1 MNWGFA
7 VMSNLENTEKGL
19 SFLDK
24 ALGMV
29 EKYKMVTVF
38 KAIFII
44 LLIAGT
50 IAFINHPTYIFEKY
64 QAWQDEQHSKA
75 MEYTLI
81 NNEKLHIL
89 SEKLLYRVEAKRV
102 MVLSL
107 HNGNESNGGLPF
119 AKCTATYEALSDNA
133 YPIAPQYQDIQL
145 SLMPFATKLFQV
157 GYWCGDVEDLKEID
171 KSLYYKMKGNDT
183 EHFAAC
189 VIEGVD
195 KPLAFLF
202 VSFNT
207 TDDNHNCSDVRENI
221 RHIALEMALLLELN
235 KQL

>member
-1 MNWGFA
+1 MNNESVNNGIAW
-7 VMSNLENTEKGL
+7 
-19 SFLDK
+19 LDK
-24 ALGMV
+24 VLQMV
-29 EKYKMVTVF
+29 EKYKIRTIF
-38 KAIFII
+38 KGIFVV
-44 LLIAGT
+44 LLIAATVG
-50 IAFINHPTYIFEKY
+50 FISNPTYIFEKY
-64 QAWQDEQHSKA
+64 QEWQDEQHSKA

-102 MVLSL
+102 IVLSL

-119 AKCTATYEALSDNA
+119 AKCTATYEALNDNA
-133 YPIAPQYQDIQL
+133 YPIAPQYQGIQL
-145 SLMPFATKLFQV
+145 SLMPFATKLFQE

-189 VIEGVD
+189 VIEGVV

-202 VSFNT
+202 VSF
-207 TDDNHNCSDVRENI
+207 DVIDNNNHSCNEVRENI